1 VFLSKTVG
9 ARVVNDDQMKRQ
21 NTGSNALEFTAVNSK
36 YDRIEDAFSNLLI
49 IHEENTKEIST
60 VSLSSYHHTTINKR
74 P

>member
-1 VFLSKTVG
+1 MFLSKTVG

-49 IHEENTKEIST
+49 IHEENTKEINT
-60 VSLSSYHHTTINKR
+60 VLLSSYHDK
-74 P
+74 

>member
-49 IHEENTKEIST
+49 IHEENTKEINT
-60 VSLSSYHHTTINKR
+60 VLLSSYHDK
-74 P
+74 

>member
-49 IHEENTKEIST
+49 IHEENTRKSAP
-60 VSLSSYHHTTINKR
+60 YYCHHTTIPR
-74 P
+74 